1 MGEIGIAIVIAALI
15 LSLAFIYIQHKRK
28 EVSNFQSKYREE
40 VKKQIEQQMLEEH
53 EVYKENL
60 KKTAEEYG
68 HNMMRLAKENYE
80 RSKKDIEE
88 SAKDLW
94 EHTLREIALKK
105 EAEEE
110 RVREQL
116 QELYSKYEAEV
127 LEYNDRMSLLTPRLK
142 AVEEEMARSRA
153 EEQKGYFYRINLTK
167 NEISDISKLSD
178 ILLDL
183 TNPQILGKLIYE
195 NYVRRPFSEMLKRV
209 LEGQDVC
216 GIYKITYIRTGE
228 SYIGKSTNIKRR
240 WTEHVKSAYGVGTIA
255 KSTLHTRM
263 GKDGIQNYSFEVI
276 EEVPKDKLSSSE
288 KYYIELYNT
297 KQQLNEREGG

>member
-1 MGEIGIAIVIAALI
+1 MGEIGIAIMIAALI
-15 LSLAFIYIQHKRK
+15 LSLAFIYIQRKRK

-40 VKKQIEQQMLEEH
+40 VKKQIEQQILEEH

>member
-1 MGEIGIAIVIAALI
+1 MGEIGIAIIIAALI

-40 VKKQIEQQMLEEH
+40 VKKQIEQQILEEH

-68 HNMMRLAKENYE
+68 HNMMQLAKENYE
-80 RSKKDIEE
+80 RSKEDIEE

>member
-1 MGEIGIAIVIAALI
+1 MGEIGIAIIIAALI

-40 VKKQIEQQMLEEH
+40 VKKQIEQQILEEH

-80 RSKKDIEE
+80 RSKEDIEE

-127 LEYNDRMSLLTPRLK
+127 LEYNDRMSLLAPRLK

-209 LEGQDVC
+209 LEGRDVC

>member
-40 VKKQIEQQMLEEH
+40 VKKQIEQQILEEH

-209 LEGQDVC
+209 LEGRDVC